1 MQRVPGGCEGMEAAG
16 VNTFLSGPGER
27 SSPGRVAPV
36 TAHREAQ
43 GKNARIGAPNPAAKD
58 FFAG

>member
-1 MQRVPGGCEGMEAAG
+1 MEAAG
-16 VNTFLSGPGER
+16 ANTFLSGPGER

-58 FFAG
+58 FFSG